1 MEKQQL
7 TPCGVFV
14 ILFSILLGCSFQKTS
29 VKDAETSR
37 IDSLLSFYRD
47 SLAVSPL
54 AVISKLRTD
63 QENVSDSIN
72 YYNLDQTISRC
83 YYFSNQVDSAF
94 LLNDRILHFV
104 EKQPEKA
111 DRLLKLSADAYNS
124 RGVFFQDMNQW
135 DSAIVCLHNASEAL
149 SQANVQNRLPAIN
162 VYINMADCYQHQ
174 GDYGWAGY
182 HYRKALF
189 LSDSLGVGD
198 KMNYPI
204 YSGLAKLYQELEN
217 YPLSDSYF
225 REAEQYWDRGSDYE
239 KYYFANSRGNYYYVT
254 KEYDNAL
261 VWFQRA
267 NAIVANF
274 PQPIYR
280 GIVEGNIGEIYLLK
294 EQPDSARYY
303 LERSVAFFG
312 ESALQQPGIKF
323 YMDGLFAS
331 LALQENDLQEAA
343 RRLNQPYD
351 TLHTD
356 LQYQYYHNTRLE
368 ELYRK
373 KKDFAQAYYY
383 RNQADL
389 CGDSLRNMKIEN
401 SIRETEFRYRQD
413 TTLLKKDIM
422 ITQTEAKAQQ
432 WMWLAWIAGLGLIIV
447 VLLMVC
453 VLFYIRR
460 KKELRYKQQIATIT
474 QLRMAVVRNRIAPHY
489 IFNVLNSVMPI
500 FRRYEELSEPVNLL
514 IDVLRGDLLSSEQ
527 LAVPL
532 EKEIGFVKNYLKLKM
547 LGDPECIRVEWNI
560 SSGVSMETLVPSMS
574 IQIPVENAVKYAF
587 NAESLNP
594 CIIISVFVEDEALH
608 VSIEDNG
615 IGYHPGAHVR
625 DERSTGQGLKILYRT
640 TDLLNTHNIRKMQF
654 SIRDL
659 YSASEKQHGTC
670 VSLIVP
676 LNYNFAL

>member
-1 MEKQQL
+1 MEKQRSAAY
-7 TPCGVFV
+7 G
-14 ILFSILLGCSFQKTS
+14 ILILLLTILMGCTS
-29 VKDAETSR
+29 HQVEEDTETER
-37 IDSLLSFYRD
+37 IDSLLAVYVD
-47 SLAVSPL
+47 SLAVDPL
-54 AVISKLRTD
+54 NVVSILRD
-63 QENVSDSIN
+63 KQRSVSDSLN
-72 YYNLDQTISRC
+72 YYKLQQTIARC
-83 YYFSNQVDSAF
+83 YYFGNRIDSAF
-94 LLNDRILHFV
+94 LLSNEILQYI
-104 EKQPEKA
+104 ERKQPNDSK
-111 DRLLKLSADAYNS
+111 RLLILSADTYNGK
-124 RGVFFQDMNQW
+124 GVFYQEINQW
-135 DSAIVCLHNASEAL
+135 DSAIICLHNASEAL
-149 SQANVQNRLPAIN
+149 SQVNVENRLPEIN
-162 VYINMADCYQHQ
+162 IHINMADCYQHK
-174 GDYGWAGY
+174 GDYGWAGFY
-182 HYRKALF
+182 YRKALF

-198 KMNYPI
+198 KMNFPI

-225 REAEQYWDRGSDYE
+225 REAEQYWDKGSDYE

-254 KEYDNAL
+254 KEYDRAL

-267 NAIVANF
+267 NAIVSNF
-274 PQPIYR
+274 PQSIYR

-312 ESALQQPGIKF
+312 ESTLQQPGIKF
-323 YMDGLFAS
+323 YMDGLFVS
-331 LALQENDLQEAA
+331 LALQENDLQEAT
-343 RRLNQPYD
+343 RRLVQPYD

-356 LQYQYYHNTRLE
+356 LQYQYYHNKRLE
-368 ELYRK
+368 ELFRR

-383 RNQADL
+383 SNQANI

-401 SIRETEFRYRQD
+401 SIREAEFRYRQD
-413 TTLLKKDIM
+413 TTLLKKDIR
-422 ITQTEAKAQQ
+422 IAQTEAKAQQ
-432 WMWLAWIAGLGLIIV
+432 WKWLAWVAGLGFIIV

-453 VLFYIRR
+453 VVFYIRR
-460 KKELRYKQQIATIT
+460 KKELRYKHQIATIT

-547 LGDPECIRVEWNI
+547 LGDPERIRVEWHI
-560 SSGVSMETLVPSMS
+560 STDVPLDMLIPSMS

-587 NAESLNP
+587 NTESLNP
-594 CIIISVFVEDEALH
+594 CITISISVEAKELR

-615 IGYHPGAHVR
+615 IGYHPGAHAR
-625 DERSTGQGLKILYRT
+625 DERSTGQGLKILHRT
-640 TDLLNTHNIRKMQF
+640 TDLLNTHNIHKMQF

-659 YSASEKQHGTC
+659 CSVSEGRHGTS